1 MFKSKNN
8 SGIINGTYL
17 NKLDKFAQYQRN
29 KDKDKEKEKI
39 LKKNTKKKISKEKI

>member
-8 SGIINGTYL
+8 SGTYL

-29 KDKDKEKEKI
+29 KDKEKEKI